1 MTSCSD
7 ECHLK
12 NDQLG
17 TYQLPKSHAFTDH
30 KWEPG
35 MAPELSLKTTLV
47 VVPDNLR
54 EQWLEELRTHVR
66 PGALK
71 W

>member
-1 MTSCSD
+1 
-7 ECHLK
+7 
-12 NDQLG
+12 
-17 TYQLPKSHAFTDH
+17 
-30 KWEPG
+30 